1 VRLDARVGIETN
13 RDDIGA
19 SASELIGILG
29 VVARDDSGSLVPKIE
44 VIDSVVYRRLSTMM
58 VT

>member
-1 VRLDARVGIETN
+1 VRLDARVEIETN

>member
-1 VRLDARVGIETN
+1 VRLDAKVGIETN

-19 SASELIGILG
+19 SAPELMGILD
-29 VVARDDSGSLVPKIE
+29 VVAPDDSGSLVPKIE
-44 VIDSVVYRRLSTMM
+44 VIVNVVYRRLSTMM